1 MDVNGKTDLTQPE
14 SCDLS
19 GLNETSFQEE
29 IMNERSRELCFEALR
44 KQDLIRWGKLVENM
58 KNIENLIDMEYSG
71 QFFVLAFRNVSQRH
85 LLFPIPA
92 REMILNKKLTQNPQW

>member
-1 MDVNGKTDLTQPE
+1 M
-14 SCDLS
+14 S
-19 GLNETSFQEE
+19 E
-29 IMNERSRELCFEALR
+29 I
-44 KQDLIRWGKLVENM
+44 V